1 MRQVYLLRLSKA
13 KTGQMLNLVI
23 GKTGALQAPWTSISP
38 PGSPTWMAA
47 QARLHGNN
55 LKIGR
60 VIRGML
66 VPRNNL
72 KIGRVIRGMVVL
84 HGRLKRRM
92 QT

>member
-23 GKTGALQAPWTSISP
+23 GKIGTLQAPWTSP
-38 PGSPTWMAA
+38 QGSPKWMAA

-60 VIRGML
+60 VIRGMV